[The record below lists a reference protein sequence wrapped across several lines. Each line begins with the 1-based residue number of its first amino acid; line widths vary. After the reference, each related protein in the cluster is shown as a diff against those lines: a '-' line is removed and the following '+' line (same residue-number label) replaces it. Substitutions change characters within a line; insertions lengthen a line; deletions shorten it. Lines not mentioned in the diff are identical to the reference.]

1 MPTIACSTRAVA
13 SSDHN
18 GVALAARHYLTA
30 GEATEPTHDTKCKLP
45 SGVDI
50 LASSTVSLVLHGSH
64 AAQLGLVHVGDVCC
78 DGSDGL
84 PRIRLDIERCSAA
97 GQTNQHLT
105 LTQIGIHF
113 RWTTSSDCTSDS
125 SPFATRL
132 SLAHRSLLLDAI
144 HRFATYHLVRRYPLI
159 FGTWHEQMDIEYRLA
174 AKIYDSITSIIS
186 RSSNNA
192 FREACGRLLK
202 KLHRQRKAAAR
213 SSASALQEYMGPAY
227 DPARGGDDPP
237 HAAAADDTDEEDND
251 EDGEH
256 LADLQFAMQRLYRA
270 TVKRPRFKGSHQG
283 RPSRDS
289 DAEDEEL
296 TRLPSPKGR
305 RSSDAAQAA
314 QDLLDAPDLRSGDES
329 STTGPPLTPMDDNA
343 LWVGLEPVSP
353 SRKEL
358 GYEDMEDVHEDMA
371 GWPSQVDEKMFP
383 DEEGIVDD
391 EDIADEGRMPL
402 DDYYDAFDDYGGAF
416 DESDEW
422 EGDPDRYVYFHH
434 CALDEFD
441 AGLVSHSDM
450 SVYESDDSLLLECAE
465 CRADNSDDGDGAY
478 TCLVD
483 DAYTSLVDVADNYS
497 VNHATEGLLD
507 ERYDA
512 IDIDTDEEARLEGM
526 PSSMPTRDIADD
538 NMLSDED
545 VLAPLSP
552 ALDLTSISADMLAFP
567 ARTLD
572 PPARSPLA
580 QISTAYATD
589 AFAHD
594 LLEDDEDEEQPPVS
608 QETLAA
614 DDSDSE
620 TDDWDFNTSYLGAY
634 THRGSQSPANYS
646 STPSLLTTGFAACPS
661 TSAPVHPNFAFSSV
675 IYPPEPTATY
685 SPEPASIKS
694 PEPPSPIEALDSSSL
709 SSGHSS
715 SSEASPSD
723 RSEVLLT
730 QPVPPSVRL
739 DTRSSCTSL
748 PATYSSTSSTHS
760 STSSTRLFSLSTGPA
775 SPSTAPASRASSTDF
790 DGEASLFS
798 DGESDG
804 NMDVDPVEG
813 LANSCEPA
821 TESLSSQDSACESG
835 SSSPASATPY
845 PPASEPCDTLD
856 FDDDG
861 YLDAQ
866 DRPDN
871 LVSSAPPDM
880 PLSRDD
886 SQAPYNQHEA
896 SPAHASYE
904 EPSASQGAPLT
915 SQEADL
921 SQDEVAL
928 NLDEPDCAMDEANCA
943 LSSGVSSA
951 DNAPSDVGGVAVSEV
966 TLPLSEVSSDSLS
979 FDGVNSSF
987 CGPTPRLSAVTP
999 PLSSLAPPLSGPG
1012 LALNVATSRIDDARQ
1027 GSCAARPGFD
1037 EGALFPERRVW
1048 CSEDGAT
1055 DRVEDTLYP
1064 ERGQDTVH
1072 PEKDTMYTEE
1082 GVMYSQKDTMRLETQ
1097 AGAMPS
1103 VPASPVS
1110 PLDDDIWCDDDLEV
1124 LTVVA
1129 EASQSRLGAS
1139 SAGMKAGGQALGW
1152 EADLAGDTLDLAD
1165 DAHDLADD
1173 ALFHDED
1180 IEQDRERGHWRLAGD
1195 ATGGSSTDL
1204 WQAGALSRDEEGLLS
1219 DGDDDLR

>member
-1 MPTIACSTRAVA
+1 MVF
-13 SSDHN
+13 
-18 GVALAARHYLTA
+18 L
-30 GEATEPTHDTKCKLP
+30 E
-45 SGVDI
+45 
-50 LASSTVSLVLHGSH
+50 
-64 AAQLGLVHVGDVCC
+64 
-78 DGSDGL
+78 
-84 PRIRLDIERCSAA
+84 
-97 GQTNQHLT
+97 
-105 LTQIGIHF
+105 F
-113 RWTTSSDCTSDS
+113 RWTTSSDSTSDS

-159 FGTWHEQMDIEYRLA
+159 FGTWHEQMDIEDRLA
-174 AKIYDSITSIIS
+174 AKIYYSITSIIS

-192 FREACGRLLK
+192 FREACGRLFK
-202 KLHRQRKAAAR
+202 KLHRHRKAAAH

-227 DPARGGDDPP
+227 DPAE
-237 HAAAADDTDEEDND
+237 AAADDDTDEDDND
-251 EDGEH
+251 GDGEH

-270 TVKRPRFKGSHQG
+270 TVKKPRFKGSHQG
-283 RPSRDS
+283 RTSRES

-296 TRLPSPKGR
+296 TRLPSLKGR
-305 RSSDAAQAA
+305 RSSDTAQAA
-314 QDLLDAPDLRSGDES
+314 QDLLNAPDLRSGDES
-329 STTGPPLTPMDDNA
+329 STTGPPLTPMDDDA

-358 GYEDMEDVHEDMA
+358 GVRNEMEDCSLQE
-371 GWPSQVDEKMFP
+371 DEKMFP

-402 DDYYDAFDDYGGAF
+402 DDYYDAFEDYGDTSDG
-416 DESDEW
+416 DEW
-422 EGDPDRYVYFHH
+422 EGAPDPYVHFHH
-434 CALDEFD
+434 SALDFG
-441 AGLVSHSDM
+441 AGLDSHSDM
-450 SVYESDDSLLLECAE
+450 SVYESDDSLQLTRE
-465 CRADNSDDGDGAY
+465 RRTDDSDDGDDAY
-478 TCLVD
+478 TSLVD
-483 DAYTSLVDVADNYS
+483 GAYTSLVDVADDYLFS
-497 VNHATEGLLD
+497 HATQGLLD

-512 IDIDTDEEARLEGM
+512 IDIDTDEDACFEGM

-552 ALDLTSISADMLAFP
+552 TLDLTSISADMLAFS

-580 QISTAYATD
+580 QIKTAYATD

-620 TDDWDFNTSYLGAY
+620 TDDWNFNTSYPGAY
-634 THRGSQSPANYS
+634 IHRGSHSPANYS
-646 STPSLLTTGFAACPS
+646 STPSLLTTGFSACTS

-723 RSEVLLT
+723 RPEALLT
-730 QPVPPSVRL
+730 HPVPPSVRL
-739 DTRSSCTSL
+739 DTRWSCTSL
-748 PATYSSTSSTHS
+748 PSTQSSRPPTYSATSSTGPS
-760 STSSTRLFSLSTGPA
+760 SLSTGPA
-775 SPSTAPASRASSTDF
+775 SPSTAPASRASSADR

-804 NMDVDPVEG
+804 KMDVDPAEG
-813 LANSCEPA
+813 RANPCEGACTSPLRQA
-821 TESLSSQDSACESG
+821 SMSAMESYASAIDSSNSQHSACESG
-835 SSSPASATPY
+835 AYHGTCESASPARAMAL
-845 PPASEPCDTLD
+845 PPASDPCDTLD
-856 FDDDG
+856 FDDDD
-861 YLDAQ
+861 YLDAP
-866 DRPDN
+866 DRPDD
-871 LVSSAPPDM
+871 LVSSAPLDM
-880 PLSRDD
+880 PLPRDN
-886 SQAPYNQHEA
+886 SQAP
-896 SPAHASYE
+896 SPCDAFPVHASLE
-904 EPSASQGAPLT
+904 GPSASQIAPED
-915 SQEADL
+915 SQEADNL
-921 SQDEVAL
+921 QDDDVL
-928 NLDEPDCAMDEANCA
+928 LLDEPDCAMDEANCA

-951 DNAPSDVGGVAVSEV
+951 DNAPSDVGGVAVSDF

-1037 EGALFPERRVW
+1037 EGALFPGRRVW

-1055 DRVEDTLYP
+1055 NRVEDTLYP

-1072 PEKDTMYTEE
+1072 PEKDTMYTEKDTMRPE
-1082 GVMYSQKDTMRLETQ
+1082 EDTMYSQKATMRLETQ

-1110 PLDDDIWCDDDLEV
+1110 PLDDIWSDDDLEV
-1124 LTVVA
+1124 LTVAA
-1129 EASQSRLGAS
+1129 EAGQPCLGDS
-1139 SAGMKAGGQALGW
+1139 SAGMKTGGQAGDW
-1152 EADLAGDTLDLAD
+1152 EADRPDGALDLAV
-1165 DAHDLADD
+1165 DAHDLVDD
-1173 ALFHDED
+1173 ALFHEKS
-1180 IEQDRERGHWRLAGD
+1180 DRERGHWRFGGD
-1195 ATGGSSTDL
+1195 ATGGSSTVL
-1204 WQAGALSRDEEGLLS
+1204 WQAGVFPRDEGLLS
-1219 DGDDDLR
+1219 DSDGDVR

>member
-1 MPTIACSTRAVA
+1 MLRRFRRSSSKYVEVRA
-13 SSDHN
+13 SSYI
-18 GVALAARHYLTA
+18 VL
-30 GEATEPTHDTKCKLP
+30 
-45 SGVDI
+45 I
-50 LASSTVSLVLHGSH
+50 LAV
-64 AAQLGLVHVGDVCC
+64 
-78 DGSDGL
+78 
-84 PRIRLDIERCSAA
+84 RLDIERCSAA

-105 LTQIGIHF
+105 LTQISIHF
-113 RWTTSSDCTSDS
+113 RWTTSSDSTSDS

-159 FGTWHEQMDIEYRLA
+159 FGTWHKQMDIEDRLA
-174 AKIYDSITSIIS
+174 AKIYDSIISIIS

-237 HAAAADDTDEEDND
+237 RAAAADDTDEDDND

-270 TVKRPRFKGSHQG
+270 TVKKPRFKGSHQA

-305 RSSDAAQAA
+305 RSSDAAQTA
-314 QDLLDAPDLRSGDES
+314 QDLLDAPDLRSGDDS
-329 STTGPPLTPMDDNA
+329 SSTGPPLTPMDDYA

-353 SRKEL
+353 SRKLVHEQL
-358 GYEDMEDVHEDMA
+358 VNGKALAREDMLDRSAQE
-371 GWPSQVDEKMFP
+371 DEKMWL
-383 DEEGIVDD
+383 DEERVVD
-391 EDIADEGRMPL
+391 ESEPPL
-402 DDYYDAFDDYGGAF
+402 YDYGDAFDETDDWEVSPDPHVFFHPTRDDF
-416 DESDEW
+416 DCGLDSYSD
-422 EGDPDRYVYFHH
+422 
-434 CALDEFD
+434 L
-441 AGLVSHSDM
+441 
-450 SVYESDDSLLLECAE
+450 SVYESEDSLLFTRE
-465 CRADNSDDGDGAY
+465 RQDDDTDDEDGAY
-478 TCLVD
+478 TSQVD
-483 DAYTSLVDVADNYS
+483 AAYSSLIDVADDYPVS
-497 VNHATEGLLD
+497 QASESLLD

-512 IDIDTDEEARLEGM
+512 IDIDTDEDAPFKDYTPPWIPTQA
-526 PSSMPTRDIADD
+526 PSDD
-538 NMLSDED
+538 DMLSDND
-545 VLAPLSP
+545 MLVTRSLAPT
-552 ALDLTSISADMLAFP
+552 LTARSADVLAFP
-567 ARTLD
+567 ARYLD
-572 PPARSPLA
+572 SPAPGP
-580 QISTAYATD
+580 TATYAIED
-589 AFAHD
+589 FEHD
-594 LLEDDEDEEQPPVS
+594 LLEEDDDEEQPPIS

-614 DDSDSE
+614 DTSESE
-620 TDDWDFNTSYLGAY
+620 TDDWDFDTS
-634 THRGSQSPANYS
+634 T
-646 STPSLLTTGFAACPS
+646 STPASVPSAAPFALAL
-661 TSAPVHPNFAFSSV
+661 VHPSLFDHDSALCHELFPSM

-694 PEPPSPIEALDSSSL
+694 PEPPSPIEALDSPSCSSL
-709 SSGHSS
+709 DRPELYFLALDLLINFPDSVFSSLD
-715 SSEASPSD
+715 SPFLSLDWPCFVLD
-723 RSEVLLT
+723 RS
-730 QPVPPSVRL
+730 
-739 DTRSSCTSL
+739 SL
-748 PATYSSTSSTHS
+748 A
-760 STSSTRLFSLSTGPA
+760 RF
-775 SPSTAPASRASSTDF
+775 
-790 DGEASLFS
+790 
-798 DGESDG
+798 SDG
-804 NMDVDPVEG
+804 NMDDPAEG
-813 LANSCEPA
+813 RTNSCEPA

-1072 PEKDTMYTEE
+1072 PERDTMYTEE

>member
-1 MPTIACSTRAVA
+1 MLRRFRRSSSKYVEVRA
-13 SSDHN
+13 SSYI
-18 GVALAARHYLTA
+18 VL
-30 GEATEPTHDTKCKLP
+30 
-45 SGVDI
+45 I
-50 LASSTVSLVLHGSH
+50 LAV
-64 AAQLGLVHVGDVCC
+64 
-78 DGSDGL
+78 
-84 PRIRLDIERCSAA
+84 RLDIERCSAA

-105 LTQIGIHF
+105 LTQISIHF
-113 RWTTSSDCTSDS
+113 RWTTSSDSTSDS

-159 FGTWHEQMDIEYRLA
+159 FGTWHEQMDIEDRLA
-174 AKIYDSITSIIS
+174 AKIYGSIISIIS

-192 FREACGRLLK
+192 FREVCGRLLK
-202 KLHRQRKAAAR
+202 KLRRQRKAAAR

-237 HAAAADDTDEEDND
+237 RAAAAADDTDEDDNG

-283 RPSRDS
+283 RPSRES

-329 STTGPPLTPMDDNA
+329 STTGPPLTPMDDDA

-353 SRKEL
+353 SRKLVHEQL
-358 GYEDMEDVHEDMA
+358 VNGKAMAREDMLDRSAQE
-371 GWPSQVDEKMFP
+371 DEKMFP

-391 EDIADEGRMPL
+391 EDIADEERMPC
-402 DDYYDAFDDYGGAF
+402 DDYYDGFEDYGVAFDD
-416 DESDEW
+416 SDGW
-422 EGDPDRYVYFHH
+422 DASPDPHIDYRDIHP
-434 CALDEFD
+434 FD
-441 AGLVSHSDM
+441 AHLDSHSDM
-450 SVYESDDSLLLECAE
+450 SVYESDDSLLLDRSKN
-465 CRADNSDDGDGAY
+465 RADDSDDEDDAY
-478 TCLVD
+478 TSPVD
-483 DAYTSLVDVADNYS
+483 DAYTSVVDAADDYPLS
-497 VNHATEGLLD
+497 HVTQDSLD

-512 IDIDTDEEARLEGM
+512 IDIDTDEDARFDGI
-526 PSSMPTRDIADD
+526 PSWMPTQDVADD
-538 NMLSDED
+538 DMLSDDD

-552 ALDLTSISADMLAFP
+552 APELTTISADILAFP

-594 LLEDDEDEEQPPVS
+594 LLEDDENEEQPPVS

-620 TDDWDFNTSYLGAY
+620 TDDWDFNTSYSGAY
-634 THRGSQSPANYS
+634 IHRGSHSPANYS
-646 STPSLLTTGFAACPS
+646 STPSLLTTGSSARPS

-685 SPEPASIKS
+685 SPEPASIES

-709 SSGHSS
+709 SSGRSS
-715 SSEASPSD
+715 SSEASPLD
-723 RSEVLLT
+723 CHGVLLT

-739 DTRSSCTSL
+739 DTRSCCTSL
-748 PATYSSTSSTHS
+748 PSTYSSTSSTHS
-760 STSSTRLFSLSTGPA
+760 PTSSTRLFSLSTGPA
-775 SPSTAPASRASSTDF
+775 SPSTAPASRASSADF

-813 LANSCEPA
+813 RTFSCEPA

-835 SSSPASATPY
+835 SYPGTCESASPASATPY
-845 PPASEPCDTLD
+845 PPATDPYDTLS
-856 FDDDG
+856 FDDGDD
-861 YLDAQ
+861 LDAQ

-886 SQAPYNQHEA
+886 SQASYNQHEA

-904 EPSASQGAPLT
+904 EPSASRGAPLT

-1037 EGALFPERRVW
+1037 EGALFPERRVLCTEGGDLVLETGALDPDEQVL
-1048 CSEDGAT
+1048 CSE
-1055 DRVEDTLYP
+1055 RV
-1064 ERGQDTVH
+1064 QDTVPLEEAMH
-1072 PEKDTMYTEE
+1072 SEKEA
-1082 GVMYSQKDTMRLETQ
+1082 MRLETQ
-1097 AGAMPS
+1097 GGAIHS
-1103 VPASPVS
+1103 VQTSFAS

-1124 LTVVA
+1124 LTVAA
-1129 EASQSRLGAS
+1129 EADQPRLGAS
-1139 SAGMKAGGQALGW
+1139 SAGMKAGGQAVDW

-1165 DAHDLADD
+1165 DASRRRVHPRVGSGARTLA
-1173 ALFHDED
+1173 
-1180 IEQDRERGHWRLAGD
+1180 IRRG
-1195 ATGGSSTDL
+1195 
-1204 WQAGALSRDEEGLLS
+1204 RDWGFL
-1219 DGDDDLR
+1219 D